1 MFSTLTNLI
10 TLIAVSL
17 QLQRDRELAPAALRD
32 RDRTLGRARKLT
44 LGRPVA
50 ALRAWIDAVATD
62 EDRVTTRR
70 AATALQTSALV
81 LVVLGLLF
89 GAGAAAAVY
98 SYEGAR
104 PINILPALATFVV
117 LPVLLLGPLLLQVL
131 PFPLPGF
138 ETVRETLAMLGA
150 GLLALVMR
158 VLGQRHREFVQIAL
172 GRGRAHQRV
181 FAPLQKWT
189 LLSWS
194 QSFALAF
201 HLGAIAW
208 FGARVLIT
216 DLSFTWS
223 TTAEFVTADRVHA
236 LTQTLS
242 MPWSAWLPAA
252 APSLAD
258 VRATQYFRL
267 GEGSVV
273 GAADPALLGRWWSF
287 LLMSMMVYG
296 LAPRVLTAVV
306 CAVARAR
313 AVRWTLLHL
322 PGVDDTLDR
331 LTRGDVRTQSL
342 EPEVHAPGP
351 VTDLP
356 PAEALDT
363 DHGNAVVVRW
373 SRIELEPASLTRML
387 REDLGVEVA
396 AAFEAGAGQTLD
408 HDAQVRASV
417 AEQLRGHERGQVVM
431 LVKAWEPA
439 TMEAMDFLTELRAEL
454 GVGVRIVVV
463 ALRLQSIAAGDTE
476 DRAVAQW
483 RRRCVALGDPWLRV
497 VGIDTPAEATR

>member
-1 MFSTLTNLI
+1 MFSTLV

-17 QLQRDRELAPAALRD
+17 QLQRDRELAAAVLRD
-32 RDRTLGRARKLT
+32 RDRTLGRARKLS
-44 LGRPVA
+44 LGRPVV
-50 ALRAWIDAVATD
+50 ALRAWVDAVASD
-62 EDRVTTRR
+62 EDRATTRR

-98 SYEGAR
+98 SYEGTR
-104 PINILPALATFVV
+104 PINILPAIATFVV
-117 LPVLLLGPLLLQVL
+117 LPVLLLLPLLLQML
-131 PFPLPGF
+131 PFRVPGL
-138 ETVRETLAMLGA
+138 ETVRETLAMLGT
-150 GLLALVMR
+150 GLLALAMR
-158 VLGQRHREFVQIAL
+158 VLGQRHRELVQIAL

-208 FGARVLIT
+208 FAARVLIT

-223 TTAEFVTADRVHA
+223 TTAEFVTAERVHA
-236 LTQTLS
+236 LTQALS
-242 MPWSAWLPAA
+242 APWSVWLSSAS
-252 APSLAD
+252 PSLAD

-287 LLMSMMVYG
+287 LLMSMVVYG

-306 CAVARAR
+306 CMVARAR
-313 AVRWTLLHL
+313 TVRWTLLHL
-322 PGVDDTLDR
+322 PDVDDTLDR
-331 LTRGDVRTQSL
+331 LTRGDVRTQSP
-342 EPEVHAPGP
+342 EPEVHAPGRVEDP
-351 VTDLP
+351 P
-356 PAEALDT
+356 PAEALEHDLG
-363 DHGNAVVVRW
+363 DAIVVRW
-373 SRIELEPASLTRML
+373 SRIELDAESLTRLL
-387 REDLGVEVA
+387 RNDLGVDVTA
-396 AAFEAGAGQTLD
+396 ALEAGAGQSLD

-417 AEQLRGHERGQVVM
+417 AERLHGLTRGQVVV

-439 TMEAMDFLTELRAEL
+439 TMEAMDFLTDLRAAVGE
-454 GVGVRIVVV
+454 GVRIVVV
-463 ALRLQSIAAGDTE
+463 ALRLHAIAAIDTE
-476 DRAVAQW
+476 DRDVAQW

-497 VGIDTPAEATR
+497 VGIDTPAEATS